1 MKKILVILMMTAL
14 LIGCQTVDEA
24 NTNDNNVM
32 VEDTMAENTSF
43 DENAVVEQFFID
55 FKNDDYASMEKN
67 YVYTDDI
74 KEIMTESSLI
84 VIFEKQNLGKVLEQQ
99 AYKIEESNGIR
110 FYSSPTIFENGNF
123 DITLGINDEKKI
135 ASFRINPFTGE
146 ASTSNGNVDLEEI
159 ALAFYDD
166 FKDSDFEAMATDYQ
180 FADNIKDMMTAEN
193 LTDLFEQ
200 QNLGAVLEQQP
211 HSSGVNQGMEYYN
224 IPTIF
229 ENGAFDIII
238 SFDNMGR
245 INAFMMNNF
254 TGEIELETSDELIE
268 ETLVANVNDM
278 SLDGILTRP
287 VGVDNAPCVIFVHG
301 SGATDKDETIF
312 LNKPF
317 RDLAH
322 GLAKLGVASY
332 RYDKS
337 LFAYPDKFRTNI
349 HMTLQDET
357 VMDAVKIYDIIKA
370 QEGISDVYIL
380 GHSLGGYA
388 IPLIAEKTDASGY
401 VIMAGS
407 AESYHHFIV
416 DQYEIIFGE
425 DGVITDT
432 EQTQIDQVKAEI
444 DKINRLE
451 DFTENDVILG
461 AYKTYWEYMVNYKPL
476 ELGKDIEAPV
486 LVLQGERDYQVT
498 MEQFDMWKTIE
509 ADNWTYISYPTLNHL
524 MMHGEGPVGPSE
536 YNNVNY
542 VSEEVI
548 KDIANWIEN
557 DR

>member
-1 MKKILVILMMTAL
+1 MKKILTLLMVLVL
-14 LIGCQTVDEA
+14 LVGCQTVDDA
-24 NTNDNNVM
+24 K
-32 VEDTMAENTSF
+32 VEDKTSTEEVVAVNIEEIVVRFNENF
-43 DENAVVEQFFID
+43 M
-55 FKNDDYASMEKN
+55 KDDYESMAKN
-67 YVYTDDI
+67 YDYTDEI
-74 KEIMTESSLI
+74 KEIMTEASLTA
-84 VIFEKQNLGKVLEQQ
+84 IFEQQNLGKVLEQQ
-99 AYKIEESNGIR
+99 AFTTYESDGIV
-110 FYSSPTIFENGNF
+110 FYNTPTIFENGYY
-123 DITLGINDEKKI
+123 DITIGFDKDNKI
-135 ASFRINPFTGE
+135 ASFRINNFSGE
-146 ASTSNGNVDLEEI
+146 MPAVDDELEVIVIAFNEDFKNGDYE
-159 ALAFYDD
+159 ALANNYEF
-166 FKDSDFEAMATDYQ
+166 S
-180 FADNIKDMMTAEN
+180 DNIKGMMTTET
-193 LTDLFEQ
+193 LTELFEK
-200 QNLGAVLEQQP
+200 QNLGAVLEQQ
-211 HSSGVNQGMEYYN
+211 SFSFTTNQGSKYYN
-224 IPTIF
+224 TPTIF
-229 ENGAFDIII
+229 ENGAFDIVLG
-238 SFDNMGR
+238 FDDDNK
-245 INAFMMNNF
+245 INAFLINNF
-254 TGEIELETSDELIE
+254 TGEIALEADEDFVE

-357 VMDAVKIYDIIKA
+357 IMDAVKIYDIIKA

-388 IPLIAEKTDASGY
+388 IPLIAEDTDASGY
-401 VIMAGS
+401 VIMAGG

-444 DKINRLE
+444 DKINRLD

-476 ELGKDIEAPV
+476 ELGKDIEVPV

-498 MEQFDMWKTIE
+498 MEQFDMWKSIE
-509 ADNWTYISYPTLNHL
+509 ADNWTYIAYPTLNHL